1 MNPEIPVAAAGFVAM
16 GGATVVALAIQ
27 ALRPPSGQHRVRP
40 HGERVPKTV
49 APEAGLP
56 PYAGFHDG
64 PLTIVAVE
72 RYAWCADCSARR
84 VVAHH
89 ADGSYRCGDGHHT
102 PAGGQ

>member
-1 MNPEIPVAAAGFVAM
+1 VNPEIPVIGAGVVAM
-16 GGATVVALAIQ
+16 GGVALIALAIQ
-27 ALRPPSGQHRVRP
+27 ALRPPSGQHRIRP

-49 APEAGLP
+49 APEAVV

-64 PLTIVAVE
+64 PLTVVAIE
-72 RYAWCADCSARR
+72 RYRWCADCSARR
-84 VVAHH
+84 VIARH